1 MSLDLLVV
9 RHAIAED
16 VAASGR
22 DEDRALTREGRERMQ
37 AAVRGLAALDLRLD
51 RVLHSPW
58 VRARQTAELLAPLGG
73 ACCSLHACPQLAQAP
88 GHPLLE
94 LLDAPRLALVGHE
107 PWLSQLVA
115 WLACGARERGTAFEL
130 RKGSVARLEGAP
142 RPGGMVLRAL
152 WPPATLRRLGR

>member
-16 VAASGR
+16 RAASGR
-22 DEDRALTREGRERMQ
+22 DEDRALTGEGRERMQ
-37 AAVRGLAALDLRLD
+37 AAVRGLAALELRVE

-58 VRARQTAELLAPLGG
+58 LRARQTAELLAPLVEGRPP
-73 ACCSLHACPQLAQAP
+73 LRACPQLAQP
-88 GHPLLE
+88 PDHGLLA

-115 WLACGARERGTAFEL
+115 WLTCGSRERGAAFEF
-130 RKGSVARLEGAP
+130 RKGSVARLEGEP

-152 WPPATLRRLGR
+152 WPPATLRRLGA